1 MESTFISIEMSLIKS
16 AGVPISHR
24 KCNELGINRQH
35 SRVASS
41 CLPHG
46 HTPSPLPHGH
56 YQAPWQPIF
65 PFAGALSRD
74 HGDHQT
80 APQTPG
86 GQAVVTWGGAGPQGL
101 SETSSTGARGWGPEM
116 LGQHGADRLR
126 GCSGRAPQGDSKVA
140 EGQKGLAWGSSG
152 QGAVL
157 LSGLLH

>member
-46 HTPSPLPHGH
+46 HTPSPPPPRPLPGSLAADLSLCRSSEQGPRGPPDSPSNPWGTGCGH
-56 YQAPWQPIF
+56 
-65 PFAGALSRD
+65 L
-74 HGDHQT
+74 
-80 APQTPG
+80 
-86 GQAVVTWGGAGPQGL
+86 GGAGPQGL

-152 QGAVL
+152 LGAVL